1 MAKNQVFV
9 YNVPKISFISNNQ
22 GEISSDNEIELIRNK
37 NKLKNKIVKI
47 NEINNNDI
55 NIIPTKK
62 IINDFGVYNKKKVI

>member
-9 YNVPKISFISNNQ
+9 YNAPKISFISNNQ
-22 GEISSDNEIELIRNK
+22 GEISSDNEIELISNK
-37 NKLKNKIVKI
+37 NKFKNKIVKI

-62 IINDFGVYNKKKVI
+62 